1 LSGFHKILFDLKYT
15 FLLGNP
21 TTYTRHSHD
30 ILLKLLECQP
40 WKPASMGEVTSPDVC
55 RWSNGIELCQ
65 CGDKLAEVAKDESVG
80 CSDILLCGD
89 LKSGIV
95 GSNTD

>member
-1 LSGFHKILFDLKYT
+1 MVAAGAMALS
-15 FLLGNP
+15 
-21 TTYTRHSHD
+21 SV
-30 ILLKLLECQP
+30 
-40 WKPASMGEVTSPDVC
+40 S
-55 RWSNGIELCQ
+55 Q
-65 CGDKLAEVAKDESVG
+65 CGDKLAEVTKDESVG